1 MAKSPATNRACL
13 GGLLKTK
20 KGQATMSSEFTIS
33 QGAGQKL
40 EFAFQRNGVG
50 SDVLEWLS
58 SGTNLELVRRLA
70 RGEAELISKTKT
82 TTPEPE
88 VEVDSIIRVDRSI
101 RPSYPDWMKEVV
113 HQELESVGP
122 AEYDISAVEQWLH
135 DGQKNGGRVAGTIIY
150 GNINEP
156 SVLSDHLGLR
166 DLEEIQKKGIMFFRK
181 HFMGKTVFGWKSIGR
196 NRNGILYVPC
206 LYELC
211 GGVILIWFFIERNL
225 SNQSPALRFTGI

>member
-1 MAKSPATNRACL
+1 
-13 GGLLKTK
+13 
-20 KGQATMSSEFTIS
+20 MSSEFTIG

-82 TTPEPE
+82 ATILEPE

-101 RPSYPDWMKEVV
+101 RPSYPDWVKEVV

-122 AEYDISAVEQWLH
+122 DEYYISSVEQWLH
-135 DGQKNGGRVAGTIIY
+135 AKQKNGGCVVGNIIY
-150 GNINEP
+150 DDINKP
-156 SVLSDHLGLR
+156 SVLADHLGLR

-181 HFMGKTVFGWKSIGR
+181 HFKGKAVFGWKSIVRDRSGR
-196 NRNGILYVPC
+196 LRVPC
-206 LYELC
+206 LC
-211 GGVILIWFFIERNL
+211 GDGGGVILAWGWPGHDWDDD
-225 SNQSPALRFTGI
+225 SPALRLASITKA

>member
-1 MAKSPATNRACL
+1 
-13 GGLLKTK
+13 
-20 KGQATMSSEFTIS
+20 MSSEFTIG

-82 TTPEPE
+82 ATILEPE

-101 RPSYPDWMKEVV
+101 RPSYPDWVKEVI
-113 HQELESVGP
+113 HPELESVGP
-122 AEYDISAVEQWLH
+122 AKYDISGVEQWLH
-135 DGQKNGGRVAGTIIY
+135 DGQKDGKCVKGTKIWAELNKPEI
-150 GNINEP
+150 
-156 SVLSDHLGLR
+156 LKDHLGLR

-181 HFMGKTVFGWKSIGR
+181 HFKGKAVFGWKSIVWD
-196 NRNGILYVPC
+196 RNGDLLRVPC
-206 LYELC
+206 LYKV
-211 GGVILIWFFIERNL
+211 GGEVILGWRWADYGWCDDD
-225 SNQSPALRFTGI
+225 PALRFASGAKA